1 MRLAIVA
8 VLFSVM
14 QYMSPSMALSPELTY
29 EKKLSA
35 ITDKRDRVKFTL
47 EQLTTDMKEVR
58 CALNI
63 AYKESRYNVDSH
75 NKSSGARGVW
85 QLLWG
90 KPEWSLLKQTEEA
103 HKYVLHRYDTWCE
116 AYRFHQER
124 NWY

>member
-1 MRLAIVA
+1 MRFAIVTL
-8 VLFSVM
+8 LFSLM
-14 QYMSPSMALSPELTY
+14 QYVSPSLALSPEMTY
-29 EKKLSA
+29 EKRLLVT
-35 ITDKRDRVKFTL
+35 TDKRERVKLTL
-47 EQLTTDMKEVR
+47 AEVTTDMKEIR

-63 AYKESRYNVDSH
+63 AYKESRYNVDSF

-90 KPEWSLLKQTEEA
+90 KPHWSLLKQTKEA
-103 HKYVLHRYDTWCE
+103 HKYVLHRYETWCA

>member
-1 MRLAIVA
+1 MRLALA
-8 VLFSVM
+8 TVLAMMVTVL
-14 QYMSPSMALSPELTY
+14 SPAQALSPVMTFDMQLA
-29 EKKLSA
+29 L
-35 ITDKRDRVKFTL
+35 IPDKREKVLYTL
-47 EQLTTDMKEVR
+47 KQFISNEKELE

-90 KPEWSLLKQTEEA
+90 KPEWSLLKQTQEA
-103 HKYVLHRYDTWCE
+103 HEYVLHRYETWCN
-116 AYRFHQER
+116 AYRHHRER